1 MRVLPKNCVFYILF
15 FVSLQLFAQHEE
27 IIISVTGD
35 VPYGSSEVPVF
46 EEQLENHNLYSPS
59 EFFVHLGDIKSGGGS
74 CSESVYRDMS
84 AWLQRLAVPAFIV
97 LGDNEWNDCSN
108 PDQAWEYWE
117 EYFTDFEQNFCG
129 VSAFGVEHQDVRHE
143 NFAFVQKGVL
153 FIGINIV
160 GSQPVNQSEWNT
172 RLQQDADWVD
182 AQFTAHVG
190 DVRGAVIFGHA
201 GPGSNRTL
209 FFDQFEQSAGA
220 FAKPVLY
227 IHGDGHKWKHN
238 FPFSS
243 SNILRVQVES
253 GGDADPVQLSITL
266 DDTDPETMFLFELN
280 PFDGVPEYNLPPCI
294 EAGLDT
300 TIENPGTITLNG
312 QAKDDG
318 VPSNP
323 GNLIVNWSKLSGP
336 GAVTFGDASSDTTT
350 ATFTSNGTYVLQL
363 SGDDGE
369 LQTTSVKTVVVGDPS
384 PYLSVDDVT
393 VLEGDGGTVDAIF
406 TVTLN
411 DANGDAVT
419 VSYETADGSA
429 EAGSDYTSES
439 GILTFD
445 APKNKTPG
453 GLTESI
459 TQTITAE
466 VNGDTDIETDE
477 TFFLNLTNA
486 TNALIADSQGVGT
499 ITSDDLPPLPRIFSF
514 SPDSGSIG
522 TIVTITG
529 ENYSDVTEVAF
540 NGTID
545 PGFTVVSDTQIQ
557 ATVPAGAT
565 SGKIRITNS
574 EGQDSSVTDF
584 IVTNTLAISIIGSGN
599 VTLDPP
605 GGIYENGTEVTL
617 TAAAENGWVFSGW
630 SGDLSGLNTTETLII
645 DNDKSVTARFSE
657 IGGFEGPISFAEG
670 EIGGASESNIVA
682 TNDILTAVEGDLY
695 LAVITMKSQADV
707 VSVSG
712 LGLNWSL
719 VKAQCGGRNQIG
731 LEVWMAIGSPTGDG
745 IVTATL
751 GSAPS
756 NASIAVT
763 RYSGVDAENPIGNFI
778 SGNTNGLDGLC
789 SGGDDSN
796 AYNFNMITSA
806 DSGAIFCA
814 VGIRNR
820 QHEPGSGY
828 TERMEFTQGSGGN
841 AAGVAIQDRG
851 APVIAS
857 MTVDGTL
864 SGNVDW
870 SVIALEINAG
880 IEAPDLPQYTLT
892 TNISGG
898 GTIALDP
905 SGGVYDSA
913 TVVSVTAVP
922 DFGYQ
927 FDRWSDDLSGNQN
940 PETLTMDSGKTIT
953 AIFTEIP
960 QHTVDI
966 DTAGSG
972 GVTIDP
978 PGGVYF
984 EGSEVMITAIP
995 DVGYQFDGW
1004 SVGIVNPAIPDTNW
1018 LGIVSTEN
1026 PDTFVANASYVIIGV
1041 FSEVFYT
1048 LDIDTI
1054 GFGGVTLSPAGSVFQ
1069 GGTEVILTAVPD
1081 AGHRFDDWS
1090 GDLVSTE
1097 NPDTI
1102 VMNSDKTITAN
1113 FSEIPPQYSLTI
1125 NTDGQGSVTL
1135 NPAGG
1140 IYDEGTE
1147 VILSAVPESGHLFS
1161 GWSDSLVSTEN
1172 PDTIVMTSDKVVTA
1186 TFTPIPQYTL
1196 DIDTVGFGGVTLDPP
1211 GGVYFEGTE
1220 VILTATPDSG
1230 HQFDGWSGGLSGSEN
1245 PDTVIITSDLTI
1257 IAAFSEIPPPP
1268 MYTLTVNVNGQGSVT
1283 LDPSGGVY
1291 EEGTVV
1297 TVTAEAGS
1305 GNFFSNWSDDLSG
1318 NENPETITMDS
1329 DKTVTANFISAPGGG
1344 AEIILEEIQ
1353 SGDALAVS
1361 SVSTNTALSAV
1372 SGHLYLAAI
1381 STKNYRAV
1389 TAVNGLGL
1397 NWSVVHE
1404 QCSGRS
1410 QTGMSVWMALGVASG
1425 DDVVTAT
1432 LNGSANAVIVV
1443 TRYSGVD
1450 VNNPIGTTISGNSN
1464 GAAGACSGGVDNNG
1478 YSFDITTIGGGS
1490 VLYGAASM
1498 RNKTHT
1504 PGSGFTEQVEVS
1516 QGSGGSAAS
1525 IAIEDQT
1532 ITLPSQVSLNGSFNS
1547 NVDWSVV
1554 GVEIISGVAGGGFE
1568 QYTLDVP
1575 TSGSGSVT
1583 LDPPGG
1589 TYTEGSEVILTAIP
1603 DAGHLF
1609 SGWSDS
1615 LVSTENPDTIV
1626 MTSDKVVTA
1635 TFTPIPQYTLD
1646 IDTIGSGGVTLD
1658 PPGGIY
1664 FEGTEVILTA
1674 TPDAGHQFDGWSGGL
1689 SGSEN
1694 PDTIIVNS
1702 DLAITA
1708 TFSEIPP
1715 TFYTLDIDTVGFGG
1729 VTLSPAGTIFQEG
1742 TEVIL
1747 TAVPDAGHRFD
1758 DWSGDLVSTENPD
1771 TIVMNSDKTITANFS
1786 EIPPQYSLTINT
1798 DGQGSVT
1805 LNPPGGIYD
1814 EGTEVILTATPES
1827 GHLFS
1832 GWSDSLV
1839 STENPDT
1846 IIMNSEKVVTATFTP
1861 IPQYTLNIDTV
1872 GFGGVTLD
1880 PPGGTYFEGT
1890 EVILTA
1896 TPDSGYQFDGWSGG
1910 LSGSENP
1917 DTIIVNSNLA
1927 ITASFSEI
1935 FYTLDIDTVGFGGV
1949 TLSPSGN
1956 VFPEGTEVILTAV
1969 PNSGHQFDDWSGDL
1983 VSTENPDTIVMTSD
1997 KTVTANFSEIP
2008 PQYSLTINT
2017 DGQGN
2022 VTLNP
2027 PGGIY
2032 DVGTEVILTATPESG
2047 HLFSGWSDS
2056 LVSTENPDTIIMNS
2070 DKVVTATFTPI
2081 PQYTLDIDTVGFGG
2095 VTLDPPGGIYDE
2107 GTIVTLSGTPDA
2119 GHRFDA
2125 WSGDLESTDNPET
2138 ITMDSDKVVTANFS
2152 EIPQYTLTVNTSGFG
2167 SVTLNPPGSV
2177 FEEGTEI
2184 TLTAVADAGNQFS
2197 NWSGDING
2205 SQNPYTLILDA
2216 DKTITANF
2224 IEVSEPIA
2232 FEKFHSGGSSGSGTV
2247 STSTNVTA
2255 IEGHLYLASV
2265 STKPFTSITSV
2276 TGMGLNW
2283 TLVDAQCAG
2292 RNQTGV
2298 ETWMAIGTPGGD
2310 DVVVAELAGSPSNAA
2325 IIVARYSGVHQT
2337 NPIGD
2342 IVSGNSNGED
2352 GACSGGTDN
2361 DVYSFDMSTTAS
2373 GSYVFGAV
2381 AMRNRT
2387 HLPGNDYTERSV
2399 ITQGS
2404 GGSIASLS
2412 VVDRDVSELSTF
2424 TFDGTF
2430 NKGVDW
2436 AAIGV
2441 ELRHAG
2447 ASALKF
2453 SSVEIGSIATD
2464 RDNDEIFKDAK
2475 SGTAKNAAGSSQ
2487 VVELSYLKF
2496 ALKGIRVNTIESAT
2510 LQLPLAAQRPEEI
2523 AVYTTSNHF
2532 RSSRSQWKADQ
2543 LSTANAPEI
2552 SAKPFEI
2559 KHFKQNIEWIEADVS
2574 SIVIDNGLYSF
2585 AIEGYAFNPLNFS
2598 SDVKPQLI
2606 VQLRSESNL
2615 LAENPGDN
2623 EINVELLQLSQ
2634 KPNELFQ
2641 TASIPEKAELQGN
2654 YPNPF
2659 NSETTIRYAL
2669 ARDARVK
2676 LSIYNVRGQ
2685 RVQTLVDGVQ
2695 SAGYKSLIWSGKDA
2709 KGNEL
2714 SSGIYFLRLNIGGQ
2728 KFTSKLI
2735 LQK

>member
-1211 GGVYFEGTE
+1211 GG
-1220 VILTATPDSG
+1220 
-1230 HQFDGWSGGLSGSEN
+1230 
-1245 PDTVIITSDLTI
+1245 
-1257 IAAFSEIPPPP
+1257 
-1268 MYTLTVNVNGQGSVT
+1268 
-1283 LDPSGGVY
+1283 
-1291 EEGTVV
+1291 
-1297 TVTAEAGS
+1297 
-1305 GNFFSNWSDDLSG
+1305 
-1318 NENPETITMDS
+1318 
-1329 DKTVTANFISAPGGG
+1329 
-1344 AEIILEEIQ
+1344 
-1353 SGDALAVS
+1353 
-1361 SVSTNTALSAV
+1361 
-1372 SGHLYLAAI
+1372 
-1381 STKNYRAV
+1381 
-1389 TAVNGLGL
+1389 
-1397 NWSVVHE
+1397 
-1404 QCSGRS
+1404 
-1410 QTGMSVWMALGVASG
+1410 
-1425 DDVVTAT
+1425 
-1432 LNGSANAVIVV
+1432 
-1443 TRYSGVD
+1443 
-1450 VNNPIGTTISGNSN
+1450 
-1464 GAAGACSGGVDNNG
+1464 
-1478 YSFDITTIGGGS
+1478 
-1490 VLYGAASM
+1490 
-1498 RNKTHT
+1498 
-1504 PGSGFTEQVEVS
+1504 
-1516 QGSGGSAAS
+1516 
-1525 IAIEDQT
+1525 
-1532 ITLPSQVSLNGSFNS
+1532 
-1547 NVDWSVV
+1547 
-1554 GVEIISGVAGGGFE
+1554 
-1568 QYTLDVP
+1568 
-1575 TSGSGSVT
+1575 
-1583 LDPPGG
+1583 
-1589 TYTEGSEVILTAIP
+1589 
-1603 DAGHLF
+1603 
-1609 SGWSDS
+1609 
-1615 LVSTENPDTIV
+1615 
-1626 MTSDKVVTA
+1626 
-1635 TFTPIPQYTLD
+1635 
-1646 IDTIGSGGVTLD
+1646 
-1658 PPGGIY
+1658 
-1664 FEGTEVILTA
+1664 
-1674 TPDAGHQFDGWSGGL
+1674 
-1689 SGSEN
+1689 
-1694 PDTIIVNS
+1694 
-1702 DLAITA
+1702 
-1708 TFSEIPP
+1708 
-1715 TFYTLDIDTVGFGG
+1715 
-1729 VTLSPAGTIFQEG
+1729 
-1742 TEVIL
+1742 
-1747 TAVPDAGHRFD
+1747 
-1758 DWSGDLVSTENPD
+1758 
-1771 TIVMNSDKTITANFS
+1771 
-1786 EIPPQYSLTINT
+1786 
-1798 DGQGSVT
+1798 
-1805 LNPPGGIYD
+1805 
-1814 EGTEVILTATPES
+1814 
-1827 GHLFS
+1827 
-1832 GWSDSLV
+1832 
-1839 STENPDT
+1839 
-1846 IIMNSEKVVTATFTP
+1846 
-1861 IPQYTLNIDTV
+1861 
-1872 GFGGVTLD
+1872 
-1880 PPGGTYFEGT
+1880 
-1890 EVILTA
+1890 
-1896 TPDSGYQFDGWSGG
+1896 
-1910 LSGSENP
+1910 
-1917 DTIIVNSNLA
+1917 
-1927 ITASFSEI
+1927 
-1935 FYTLDIDTVGFGGV
+1935 
-1949 TLSPSGN
+1949 
-1956 VFPEGTEVILTAV
+1956 
-1969 PNSGHQFDDWSGDL
+1969 
-1983 VSTENPDTIVMTSD
+1983 
-1997 KTVTANFSEIP
+1997 
-2008 PQYSLTINT
+2008 
-2017 DGQGN
+2017 
-2022 VTLNP
+2022 
-2027 PGGIY
+2027 
-2032 DVGTEVILTATPESG
+2032 
-2047 HLFSGWSDS
+2047 
-2056 LVSTENPDTIIMNS
+2056 
-2070 DKVVTATFTPI
+2070 
-2081 PQYTLDIDTVGFGG
+2081 
-2095 VTLDPPGGIYDE
+2095 IYDE
-2107 GTIVTLSGTPDA
+2107 GTIVTLSGTPDN

-2325 IIVARYSGVHQT
+2325 MIVARYSGVHQT